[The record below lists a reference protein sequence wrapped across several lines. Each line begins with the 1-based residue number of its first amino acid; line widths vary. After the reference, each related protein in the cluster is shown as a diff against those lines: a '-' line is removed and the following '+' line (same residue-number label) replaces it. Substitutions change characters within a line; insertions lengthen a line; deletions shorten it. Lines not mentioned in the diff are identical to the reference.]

1 MPVELPLIE
10 QQMDE
15 IDAQL
20 KGAETDL
27 NWSSDVLEYINKTY
41 EMIKASFKHFGTLS
55 GPFPAVNLTQ
65 S

>member
-10 QQMDE
+10 QQMDD

-41 EMIKASFKHFGTLS
+41 EMIKASFKAS
-55 GPFPAVNLTQ
+55 RSCPQ
-65 S
+65 M

>member
-15 IDAQL
+15 IDNQL

-41 EMIKASFKHFGTLS
+41 EMIKASFHNYKI
-55 GPFPAVNLTQ
+55 
-65 S
+65 